1 MKMNF
6 RTFLSILLLGTL
18 ISIITGVAFFGI
30 KIFDVE
36 SPLFQFISYGF
47 IGSLAFAL
55 FKAQRY
61 IVSLVVLVGLFVG
74 LFYLT
79 GAHFLV
85 THIFYYMSLV
95 ISIFIYSILIFDH
108 LKTAKFIRPI
118 ILATMNSIFFVSN
131 TFLLSLIYT
140 QSITSALV
148 FKNMFMGLLIGLG
161 IGLGIEIACL
171 LVKKETEELPD

>member
-1 MKMNF
+1 MKINF
-6 RTFLSILLLGTL
+6 RTFTTILLFGTL
-18 ISIITGVAFFGI
+18 TSVIIGVAFFGM

-47 IGSLAFAL
+47 IGSMAFAL

-61 IVSLVVLVGLFVG
+61 LISLVVLIGSFVG
-74 LFYLT
+74 LFYWT
-79 GAHFLV
+79 GAHFLIS
-85 THIFYYMSLV
+85 HIFYYMSMLV
-95 ISIFIYSILIFDH
+95 SIFIFSTLIFDH
-108 LKTAKFIRPI
+108 LKTARFIRPL
-118 ILATMNSIFFVSN
+118 ILATMISIFFVSN

-140 QSITSALV
+140 HSITSALV

-171 LVKKETEELPD
+171 LIKKEAEELPD